1 MSELVTDSV
10 GKKASNQKS
19 AVILGIGNTLRIDDG
34 VGIVLVESLE
44 QNLAGQPN
52 IAFETMQTGGIDI
65 LGSIEG
71 FDLAIII
78 DAAFM
83 NANPGEARWLPV
95 GKSDRNIR
103 LYSSTHSAGVLETIQ
118 MARTI
123 QNLDMPEII
132 VVLGIQVKETKGF
145 GENLTEEVAVGAK
158 TAFQM
163 IIEKLK
169 EFKILD
175 KDLDVA
181 SPEFS

>member
-1 MSELVTDSV
+1 MSNK
-10 GKKASNQKS
+10 GPNQKS
-19 AVILGIGNTLRIDDG
+19 AIVLGIGNTLRKDDG

-44 QNLAGQPN
+44 QKLVDQPS

-83 NANPGEARWLPV
+83 NARPGEARWLPV
-95 GKSDRNIR
+95 GKSDTNIR
-103 LYSSTHSAGVLETIQ
+103 LYSSTHSVGVLETIQ

-123 QNLDMPEII
+123 ENLDMPEKIA
-132 VVLGIQVKETKGF
+132 VLGIQVKETKGF
-145 GENLTEEVAVGAK
+145 GENLTSEVAAGAK
-158 TAFQM
+158 IAFGM
-163 IIEKLK
+163 IIKKLK
-169 EFKILD
+169 ESNALD
-175 KDLDVA
+175 QDLNIT